1 MAHRVF
7 ISQPMRGRT
16 DEDIRKERESIMQLM
31 KEIVGPD
38 IEEIPSFFHGKDREM
53 LKPMRLLGM
62 AIELLSDADTA
73 IFAPGWEEGRGTRI
87 EHECALRYGIHIID
101 LSDGQIEKELS

>member
-16 DEDIRKERESIMQLM
+16 DEDIRSERDSIMQLM
-31 KEIVGPD
+31 RDIVGPE
-38 IEEIPSFFHGKDREM
+38 IEEIPSFFHGRDREM

-73 IFAPGWEEGRGTRI
+73 IFAPGWEEGRGCRI
-87 EHECALRYGIHIID
+87 EHECAVQYGIHVID
-101 LSDGQIEKELS
+101 LSDGQNERGLQ

>member
-1 MAHRVF
+1 MAHRIF
-7 ISQPMRGRT
+7 ISQPMRGRS
-16 DEDIRKERESIMQLM
+16 DSDIVAERTSITRLM
-31 KEIVGPD
+31 HDIVGD
-38 IEEIPSFFHGKDREM
+38 NIEVIPSFFHGKDREM

-73 IFAPGWEEGRGTRI
+73 IFAPGWENGRGCRI
-87 EHECALRYGIHIID
+87 EHECAVQYGLHIID

>member
-1 MAHRVF
+1 MAHKVF

-16 DEDIRKERESIMQLM
+16 NEEIAKERRDILQFT

-38 IEEIPSFFHGKDREM
+38 IEEIPSFFQGRDREM
-53 LKPMRLLGM
+53 LKPLRLLGM

-87 EHECALRYGIHIID
+87 EHECAVQYGIHIID
-101 LSDGQIEKELS
+101 LSDGQIEKELV